1 MLLSMLI
8 ILIEKNFWKN
18 HKFWSKIDFFTK
30 KDEFERGLMR
40 VDGWNQ
46 SHLKEHNLFYQKMDN
61 SVPRRSPEN
70 PKNRKKVTFRWIF
83 FKVVNFCMK
92 FSELEQEND
101 KRSFALFSWLH
112 LLSRKTIDFFGND
125 RSADGQLIR
134 PIKSKMGYERSVGL
148 LWVSK

>member
-46 SHLKEHNLFYQKMDN
+46 SHWKEHNFFYQEMAY

-70 PKNRKKVTFRWIF
+70 TKNRKKWLLDGF
-83 FKVVNFCMK
+83 FLSGK
-92 FSELEQEND
+92 L
-101 KRSFALFSWLH
+101 FAWNSQNWNNE
-112 LLSRKTIDFFGND
+112 TTN
-125 RSADGQLIR
+125 
-134 PIKSKMGYERSVGL
+134 GL
-148 LWVSK
+148 LHCFPGFIFREKVLIISVMTDQLMVSWSGQSSPRWVMNDL